1 MRTLRS
7 TAIFLAICLTIAPLA
22 VTNLAAGSANHNGTP
37 AKHGVKPTEG
47 KKKSTN
53 KVVAHVSTI
62 TFHKSAT
69 SHKVT
74 VHALGG
80 ALASSNILKLLAEAT
95 AAYPKIVVQ
104 NLNINMQGSDIIISI
119 QATNAG
125 KPLDLL
131 VTVTKALKILTIHI
145 AVATQ
150 PISVTTGRGGD
161 DDYPVTSGH
170 HHHQPRFPVEPPFH
184 HHPVVPVGPTGAT
197 GATGAS
203 GASGVSDPSGWYP
216 WGPSGATGVTGVTS
230 VTGVTGVNGTTGVT
244 GVTGVT
250 SPVGPLGWNDDGN

>member
-1 MRTLRS
+1 M
-7 TAIFLAICLTIAPLA
+7 
-22 VTNLAAGSANHNGTP
+22 
-37 AKHGVKPTEG
+37 
-47 KKKSTN
+47 
-53 KVVAHVSTI
+53 
-62 TFHKSAT
+62 
-69 SHKVT
+69 T

-95 AAYPKIVVQ
+95 AGYPKIVVQ
-104 NLNINMQGSDIIISI
+104 NLNINLQGSDIIISI

-131 VTVTKALKILTIHI
+131 VTVTKAFKILAIHI
-145 AVATQ
+145 AVTTQ

-170 HHHQPRFPVEPPFH
+170 HHHQPGFPVDLPFH

-197 GATGAS
+197 GAT
-203 GASGVSDPSGWYP
+203 D
-216 WGPSGATGVTGVTS
+216 ATGA
-230 VTGVTGVNGTTGVT
+230 TGVT

-250 SPVGPLGWNDDGN
+250 GPVGPLGWNNDGN